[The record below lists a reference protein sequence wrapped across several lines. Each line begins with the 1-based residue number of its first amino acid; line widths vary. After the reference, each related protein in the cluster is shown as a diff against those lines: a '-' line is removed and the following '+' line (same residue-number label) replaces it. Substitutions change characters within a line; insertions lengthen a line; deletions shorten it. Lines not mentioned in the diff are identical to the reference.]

1 MCLGSSYLGSS
12 VLPIPGYVSFFRFEK
27 FSAIVSSNTFLIPF
41 PFSSPSKTLLFT
53 GWQASQ
59 LHSVT
64 AATSAGLSLPCLSAS
79 QHPYTSL
86 KQSSG
91 HSSSLSVPVDL
102 PGSERRSQKEG
113 TSPLPQ
119 FLPRGAGPS
128 WFFFFF
134 FSYYLVTGGSSLKL
148 FVAPAFIWY
157 FVILVNVD
165 LFLMCCGGWGGAWDT

>member
-134 FSYYLVTGGSSLKL
+134 LFILPGYRGIFLEAFCCTSFHLV
-148 FVAPAFIWY
+148 F
-157 FVILVNVD
+157 
-165 LFLMCCGGWGGAWDT
+165 CDTC